1 MNIEYSFFMQGSTF
15 ICGFVRSCFVPAH
28 LNKMHFQ
35 AKRAST
41 FALCGLRIHNSVS
54 VLHTLAA
61 VQKIHFKL
69 HCIAFHKFEVKVV
82 HIFTTLCYIDKY
94 FCVPPSCVQVMPC
107 EDFLD
112 HHKHAYW
119 VINLRCVYIQTV
131 LWNHSS
137 ACCKWACV
145 VSLCILYETI
155 SELVLVVMLTVY
167 VAP

>member
-15 ICGFVRSCFVPAH
+15 ICGFVRSCFVPVH

-41 FALCGLRIHNSVS
+41 FALCRLRIRNSVK

-82 HIFTTLCYIDKY
+82 HIFTTLLYR
-94 FCVPPSCVQVMPC
+94 QM
-107 EDFLD
+107 FLFTSIMCTGY
-112 HHKHAYW
+112 A
-119 VINLRCVYIQTV
+119 V
-131 LWNHSS
+131 
-137 ACCKWACV
+137 
-145 VSLCILYETI
+145 
-155 SELVLVVMLTVY
+155 
-167 VAP
+167 